1 MDRESAKEYILSHPT
16 DVLRRDGSGK
26 GYICPICGS
35 GSGPK
40 GTGITTKDG
49 IHFTCWA
56 GCFQSSD
63 IIDIIGRQHGLD
75 TFPEQLDKAAELYR
89 LPIDPLK
96 ASSSSAY
103 HNRDKT
109 ERHTDAQAP
118 THSSI
123 HTPSAE
129 AKAQTPADYAA
140 FFKEAHSH
148 IKETDYPQRRGLS
161 AGVVE
166 RFMLGY
172 VAEWRHPKAPEKV
185 PTSPRLIIPTSR
197 ESYLARDTREDLT
210 DDQREYSKS
219 KVGKVHMFNLKALQQ
234 AERPII
240 IVEGEID
247 ALAIMSV
254 GGEAVALGS
263 TVNVKALL
271 KLLQTEKPAQ
281 PLILGLDNDQAG
293 TKAADE
299 LARGLEQLALPFYRL
314 NLYGSAK
321 DAGEAILRDREAL
334 RQAVEESADIEEEA
348 QQAEREKYL
357 AGSAANYLQTFIDGI
372 SDSVNTPCISTGFPG
387 VDAALDG
394 GLYEG
399 LYIVGAISS
408 LGKTTLITQ
417 IADQIAQAGQDVI
430 IISLEMARAELMAK
444 SISRHT
450 IMKVLEAEADTRQAK
465 TARGITDGKRYLN
478 YSRAERDLINES
490 IAAYGEYAE
499 HIYITEGVGNIGA
512 EEIRQIV
519 ERHIKYTGHRPV
531 CIVDYLQIMAP
542 HSERATDKQATDH
555 NVMELKRISRDCK
568 VAMIAIS
575 SFNRDNY
582 KTAVTMEAF
591 KESGAVEYSS
601 DVLIGLQLKG
611 AGSKSFD
618 ATEEKRK
625 NPRSVELIVLKN
637 RNGSVGDKIDLQYYP
652 MFNYFREAE

>member
-1 MDRESAKEYILSHPT
+1 
-16 DVLRRDGSGK
+16 
-26 GYICPICGS
+26 
-35 GSGPK
+35 
-40 GTGITTKDG
+40 
-49 IHFTCWA
+49 
-56 GCFQSSD
+56 
-63 IIDIIGRQHGLD
+63 
-75 TFPEQLDKAAELYR
+75 
-89 LPIDPLK
+89 
-96 ASSSSAY
+96 
-103 HNRDKT
+103 
-109 ERHTDAQAP
+109 
-118 THSSI
+118 
-123 HTPSAE
+123 
-129 AKAQTPADYAA
+129 
-140 FFKEAHSH
+140 
-148 IKETDYPQRRGLS
+148 
-161 AGVVE
+161 
-166 RFMLGY
+166 MLGY

-197 ESYLARDTREDLT
+197 ESYLARDTREELT

-321 DAGEAILRDREAL
+321 DAGEAILQDREAL
-334 RQAVEESADIEEEA
+334 RQAVEEAADIEEEA

-357 AGSAANYLQTFIDGI
+357 ASSAANYLQTFIDGI

-499 HIYITEGVGNIGA
+499 HVYITEGVGNIGA

-637 RNGSVGDKIDLQYYP
+637 RNGSVGDKVELQYYP